1 MTKGRSRALS
11 ILPCGT
17 KTWGDSVTHTLTKEA
32 LAMTAAQAECGWDA
46 AVNLPASLP
55 IVRDALNLA
64 SDADAEVFGR
74 SR

>member
-1 MTKGRSRALS
+1 MGQSRALS
-11 ILPCGT
+11 ILPCGA
-17 KTWGDSVTHTLTKEA
+17 KTWGHSVTHTHSLTKEA
-32 LAMTAAQAECGWDA
+32 PATTAAQAECGWGA